1 MKKDR
6 KIFNYEQPKYVYLPY
21 ENKDNV
27 KIPSDGNVLVSTEIS
42 FYNGKTITS
51 SVSGR
56 VLGSSNVY
64 LNNKPIGAIAI
75 ENDFRDLKREIV
87 KTKSFFDYGKNDIK
101 NIVKENKLEKSKMS
115 PLVLEI
121 KYIKNYDESDY
132 LLVKEF
138 AHDILDTLDK
148 IAYGYE
154 IKDIYVIIDRKDK
167 MVRNEILNYAGIYPK
182 IKIVK
187 KLKEDY
193 SSFNVEEIVTLN
205 NIFKQKARSRYIYLT
220 INNKGEIYLVKTK
233 KYITLKELLLA
244 LKTQSSNVYDINKNK
259 LNELEVLNGDIRTI
273 IIK

>member
-6 KIFNYEQPKYVYLPY
+6 KIFNYEQPKYVHLPY

>member
-6 KIFNYEQPKYVYLPY
+6 KIFNYDQPKYVYLPY
-21 ENKDNV
+21 ESKESV
-27 KIPSDGNVLVSTEIS
+27 KIPADGNVLVSTEIS
-42 FYNGKTITS
+42 TYNGKTITS
-51 SVSGR
+51 SVSGKI
-56 VLGSSNVY
+56 LGSSNVY
-64 LNNKPIGAIAI
+64 LNNKLINAIAI

-115 PLVLEI
+115 PLVLKI

-132 LLVKEF
+132 LLVNEF

-154 IKDIYVIIDRKDK
+154 IKDIYVIIDKKDK
-167 MVRNEILNYAGIYPK
+167 LVRNEILNYVGIYPK
-182 IKIVK
+182 IQIVK
-187 KLKEDY
+187 KLKEEY
-193 SSFNVEEIVTLN
+193 SSFSVEEIVALN

-220 INNKGEIYLVKTK
+220 INNKGEIYLIKTK
-233 KYITLKELLLA
+233 KYVTLKELLLA
-244 LKTQSSNVYDINKNK
+244 LKIQSINVYDINKNK